1 MTLAY
6 AILGLL
12 SAVVTAW
19 VKFGRPRREPT
30 VSDRLADV
38 DRELAARDAAAV
50 NARLEQRLRDARGG
64 HPSGPPSDSPRSR
77 ADVQSALD
85 RLVGAGRSDAGNP
98 PRTGEQG

>member
-1 MTLAY
+1 VSLAL

-19 VKFGRPRREPT
+19 VKFGKPKREPT

-50 NARLEQRLRDARGG
+50 NTRLEQRLRDARGG
-64 HPSGPPSDSPRSR
+64 HPSGPPSDPAPSR
-77 ADVQSALD
+77 ADVHSAID
-85 RLVGAGRSDAGNP
+85 RLVGAGRSDAGNSA
-98 PRTGEQG
+98 RAGGQG

>member
-1 MTLAY
+1 MSLAL

-19 VKFGRPRREPT
+19 VKFGKPKREPT
-30 VSDRLADV
+30 VTDRLAQV
-38 DRELAARDAAAV
+38 DAELAARDAAAV

-64 HPSGPPSDSPRSR
+64 HPGGPPSDSARSR

-85 RLVGAGRSDAGNP
+85 RLVGAGRPDAGDSA
-98 PRTGEQG
+98 RTGSQG